1 MHSNHYGGTM
11 TTNTRPRFNPEFKVE
26 CAQLVLDQRYSIR
39 DAASAMNVGCS
50 GTVNLAT

>member
-1 MHSNHYGGTM
+1 MHSNHYGDTM
-11 TTNTRPRFNPEFKVE
+11 TTKTRPRFNPEFKVE